1 MKKNETDLMLE
12 AYIDVRKK
20 NIFVAEA
27 DDPMRVRDSGVQQYL
42 PQRLQKGPADI
53 KVPVKQP
60 APVEQVPEDNDDLHT
75 AMGNLL
81 EAIEFADN
89 IDPEWAKLIAKSI
102 FIPLAKGQSPDLEHV
117 RQELSERFYK

>member
-1 MKKNETDLMLE
+1 MKKNEADLMLE
-12 AYIDVRKK
+12 AYTNVRKK

-60 APVEQVPEDNDDLHT
+60 GPVEQVPES
-75 AMGNLL
+75 
-81 EAIEFADN
+81 N
-89 IDPEWAKLIAKSI
+89 IDPDI
-102 FIPLAKGQSPDLEHV
+102 EHV
-117 RQELSERFYK
+117 LDMVIGDYLGANMSNDEQFIIGLKKLGKLLKVDIKKYDVDNIL